1 MGLSRATSRAA
12 AQPDARTSPSALLE
26 FAISQAVS
34 HEGAAPDV
42 GLPELLRRCAAGFG
56 GRAAFA
62 LRLPAPGEPAVIAAY
77 PPAAV
82 DPGLMAQLGALLAAH
97 AGVAPAG
104 GCIQGRVAWPGL
116 GRARNQDGVLIAVA
130 RLTGDSPPCAL
141 ILVGQRSQWT
151 AESQATALALA
162 TVIASRIRRVEDTRE
177 IAERRAVTDA
187 LINAAPDAVVIAD
200 GARRIVAF
208 NQAAEQLHGR
218 RSAEA
223 LGQRL
228 DELLIPERN
237 RAAFLDATT
246 EFLRTQ
252 DPGEF
257 AARMRLPVLRAD
269 GTERTVELTRLPLV
283 VGGQT
288 YFCSFARD
296 LTALE
301 RANAALAASEAR
313 VRLVSELAPVGI
325 ARTDDAG
332 RCAYVNERW
341 CALNGQLAGD
351 ILGTSWLE
359 AVHPGDAARVRGEWV
374 RARAAGSELRT
385 DFRLRRHAGQPLWV
399 HAAVTALADQAD
411 LPRGFMVAL
420 TNVTARKRAEQ
431 ERDRLLAAEQ
441 AAVRDL
447 TDQTERL
454 NSLLAAAIPGV
465 LVLDERNMIVQANQS
480 LCDLL
485 GIGQPPAEL
494 SGTAGE
500 QLRGPITRTFAD
512 PGDVHAQ
519 LARRNASRERLEGL
533 RFACRDGRI
542 LECDYWPVFAGDLY
556 RGGIVLLW
564 DMSERAAREQERDRR
579 LEAELASRHAAEDAR
594 QELSE
599 QNDEL
604 RELDE
609 LKTRFL
615 ATVSHE
621 LRSPLTSIVSYADLI
636 RDEGELSS
644 TAGRFL
650 DVIARNAERITK
662 LVGDLLLLSRIEAGM
677 IPLDL
682 TPLSVAEVVAEAVQA
697 AAPAAAQKGVALEGA
712 APGGPPVLADRA
724 RLVQVIDN
732 LIANAVKFT
741 DEGGQVQV
749 TAAADGQEW
758 RIDVRDSGIG
768 IPPDEVSHLFDRFF
782 RASNATSAGRPGS
795 GLGLSIVK
803 EVTELHG
810 GRVEVTSTLGAGT
823 TIHLVL
829 PATAGA
835 QPGTGAA
842 TEPGVQPGAEPGIQP
857 GARPGA
863 EPARA
868 GPAPADSGTGVATG
882 E

>member
-12 AQPDARTSPSALLE
+12 TQPDARTSPSALLE

-34 HEGAAPDV
+34 QEGAAPDA

-82 DPGLMAQLGALLAAH
+82 DPGLMAQLSALLAAH
-97 AGVAPAG
+97 AEVASAG
-104 GCIQGRVAWPGL
+104 GCVQGQVAWPGL
-116 GRARNQDGVLIAVA
+116 GPARNHDGVLVAVA
-130 RLTGDSPPCAL
+130 RLPGASSPCAL
-141 ILVGQRSQWT
+141 ILVGHRSPWT
-151 AESQATALALA
+151 AESQATARALA
-162 TVIASRIRRVEDTRE
+162 TVIAARIRRVEDTRE
-177 IAERRAVTDA
+177 IAERRAVTEA

-218 RSAEA
+218 RSGEA

-296 LTALE
+296 LTELE

-313 VRLVSELAPVGI
+313 VRLLSELAPVGI
-325 ARTDDAG
+325 ARTDDTG
-332 RCAYVNERW
+332 TCAYVNERW
-341 CALNGQLAGD
+341 CALNGQLARG

-359 AVHPGDAARVRGEWV
+359 AVHPGDAARVRQEWA

-385 DFRLRRHAGQPLWV
+385 DFRLRRHTGQPLWV
-399 HAAVTALADQAD
+399 HAAVTALADLGD

-465 LVLDERNMIVQANQS
+465 LVLDEHGVIVQVNQS

-485 GIGQPPAEL
+485 GIADPPASL
-494 SGTAGE
+494 TGTGAG
-500 QLRGPITRTFAD
+500 QLRGPAGRTFAQPD
-512 PGDVHAQ
+512 EVLAQ
-519 LARRNASRERLEGL
+519 VSRYYASRQRVEGL
-533 RFACRDGRI
+533 RFACTDGRI
-542 LECDYWPVFAGDLY
+542 LECDYWPVFAGGQD
-556 RGGIVLLW
+556 RGGLVLLW

-594 QELSE
+594 RQLSE

-621 LRSPLTSIVSYADLI
+621 LRSPLTSIVSYAELI
-636 RDEGELSS
+636 RDESVLPPIAS
-644 TAGRFL
+644 RFL
-650 DVIARNAERITK
+650 DVISRNAERITK
-662 LVGDLLLLSRIEAGM
+662 LVGDLLLLSGIEAGVV
-677 IPLDL
+677 PLEL
-682 TPLSVAEVVAEAVQA
+682 APLSMAEVIAEAVQA
-697 AAPAAAQKGVALEGA
+697 AAPGAADQGVALDGA
-712 APGGPPVLADRA
+712 APDGPPVRADRA

-741 DEGGQVQV
+741 DEGGRVRV
-749 TAAADGQEW
+749 TAAADGQGW
-758 RIDVRDSGIG
+758 RIDVQDSGIG
-768 IPPDEVSHLFDRFF
+768 IPPDDIGHLFDRFF
-782 RASNATSAGRPGS
+782 RASNATMAGRPGS

-803 EVTELHG
+803 EVAELHG
-810 GRVEVTSTLGAGT
+810 GRVEVTSTLGSGT
-823 TIHLVL
+823 TVHLFL
-829 PATAGA
+829 PVQESPARGGLTPADG
-835 QPGTGAA
+835 GTGA
-842 TEPGVQPGAEPGIQP
+842 P
-857 GARPGA
+857 
-863 EPARA
+863 
-868 GPAPADSGTGVATG
+868 TG